1 MNLEEYHE
9 VIDKVNNT
17 SRAFVEKEGLMNHNN
32 NLSFYAER
40 KSKYI
45 LPENKLTKYLNI
57 SIPFYQ
63 ITEIISKLEFKKEML
78 ITQKGKILFTEN
90 GRVNTKSLKSIDE
103 QLKAIDEKLG
113 IALERFSFISQ
124 SRIEGAE
131 VPRYAAELRGYL
143 LANRIVG
150 IINGDY
156 HPQTLDYTIPKLSHP
171 KIIYEKYQELMGDM
185 NNRYYYRHPDKVAKY
200 LNYLRQRDPETGM
213 SHRKIIRKLEKEYA
227 NDLVL
232 KNPGYVRHETP
243 KLDVTR
249 IDAYTTATQL
259 LPMSEE
265 ELLDIRD
272 AVSHN
277 VGFGQKR
284 GSEWER

>member
-1 MNLEEYHE
+1 
-9 VIDKVNNT
+9 
-17 SRAFVEKEGLMNHNN
+17 
-32 NLSFYAER
+32 
-40 KSKYI
+40 
-45 LPENKLTKYLNI
+45 
-57 SIPFYQ
+57 
-63 ITEIISKLEFKKEML
+63 
-78 ITQKGKILFTEN
+78 
-90 GRVNTKSLKSIDE
+90 
-103 QLKAIDEKLG
+103 
-113 IALERFSFISQ
+113 
-124 SRIEGAE
+124 
-131 VPRYAAELRGYL
+131 
-143 LANRIVG
+143 
-150 IINGDY
+150 
-156 HPQTLDYTIPKLSHP
+156 
-171 KIIYEKYQELMGDM
+171 
-185 NNRYYYRHPDKVAKY
+185 
-200 LNYLRQRDPETGM
+200 M